1 MSAANAVL
9 LGNGAARCWIVM
21 VVHDGVHYGAIHLLR
36 IITKAM
42 VKPLVDRMPKRGDR
56 CLIYLSMAQKS
67 EFHRILQSAPHD

>member
-21 VVHDGVHYGAIHLLR
+21 VVHYGVHYGAIHFLR

-42 VKPLVDRMPKRGDR
+42 VKPLVDRTPTRGDR
-56 CLIYLSMAQKS
+56 CLICLSMTQKS

>member
-9 LGNGAARCWIVM
+9 LGNGAARCWIVL

-36 IITKAM
+36 VITKAM
-42 VKPLVDRMPKRGDR
+42 VKPLVDRIPTRGDR
-56 CLIYLSMAQKS
+56 CLIYLSMTQKS